1 MLSNSRCVFRQ
12 VARLRTTLP
21 AGVDVSE
28 DNPEAEAAGDH
39 AAAAGGGEHAVD
51 TDVKAAKNETVEGT
65 AQKAPEL

>member
-12 VARLRTTLP
+12 VARLRTALP